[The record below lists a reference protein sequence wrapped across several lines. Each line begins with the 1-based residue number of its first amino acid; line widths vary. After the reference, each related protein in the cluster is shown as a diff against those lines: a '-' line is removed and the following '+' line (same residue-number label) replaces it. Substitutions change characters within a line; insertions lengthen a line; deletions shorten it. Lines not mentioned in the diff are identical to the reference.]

1 MSADHRRPLF
11 AFVMVFLIGMLVV
24 ANAARSEAFRD
35 LVRQHTAAV
44 VAGALLDLTD
54 AGSPAVVAEPEL
66 VMPAADPQPASDR
79 ASAKRHHRAG
89 AAAHAPRAKAHGE
102 RAGGQQARG
111 HGHQT
116 GKQHGVRAHGPVKAQ
131 GPKAHG
137 PKAHGA
143 ANSKAKAK
151 GHVAGKAKGHSQGKG
166 HQKSKGKG
174 HQKHGH

>member
-11 AFVMVFLIGMLVV
+11 AFVTVFLIGMLVV
-24 ANAARSEAFRD
+24 ANAVRSEAFRD
-35 LVRQHTAAV
+35 LVREHTAAV

-66 VMPAADPQPASDR
+66 VMPVAAPQPASDR
-79 ASAKRHHRAG
+79 ATAKRHHRAG

-102 RAGGQQARG
+102 RARGQQARG
-111 HGHQT
+111 HGRQA

-137 PKAHGA
+137 PAHSKA
-143 ANSKAKAK
+143 KAKAK

-174 HQKHGH
+174 HHKHGH